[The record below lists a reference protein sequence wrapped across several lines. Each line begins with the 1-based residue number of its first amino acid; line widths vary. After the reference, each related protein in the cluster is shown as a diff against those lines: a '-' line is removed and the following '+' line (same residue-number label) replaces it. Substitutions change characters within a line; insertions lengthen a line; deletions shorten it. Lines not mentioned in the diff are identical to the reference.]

1 MVVTG
6 DRDSLQ
12 LVSDDVTVLYP
23 RKGVSELTRF
33 TPEAVVEK
41 YGLTPQQYPDFAALR
56 GDPSDNLPGIPGVG
70 EKTAT
75 KWIAEYGSL
84 QALVDHVDTVKGKV
98 GDALRANLSHVVLNR
113 ELTDLVRDVPLA
125 QTPDTLR
132 MQPWDRDQIHR
143 LFDDLEFRVLRDRL
157 FDTLASADPEV
168 DEGFDVRGGALEPG
182 ELAAWL
188 AEHSAGSR
196 FGMAVVGTHLAFDGD
211 ATALAI
217 VAADGDGRYLDTA
230 DLTSGRRGGARR
242 RGWPMPAVPKA
253 LHEAKLAMHDLEGR
267 GWTLRGVTSDTAL
280 AAYLVRP
287 GQRSFALDDLSLR
300 YLKREL
306 RADNP
311 EQQQLSLLDDSDG
324 VDDQAVQTSI
334 LRASA
339 VMDLADALD
348 EELARIDSASLLGEM
363 ELPVQRV
370 LAEMETAGI
379 AVDLGQLSEL
389 QSEFADQ
396 IRDAAEAAY
405 AVIGKQI
412 NLGSPKQLQVVLFD
426 ELEMPKTKRTKTGY
440 TTDADA
446 LQSLFDK
453 TGHPFL
459 QHLLAHRD
467 ATRLKVTV
475 DGLLNSVASD
485 GRIHT
490 TFNQT
495 IAATGRLSSTEPNLQ
510 NIPIRT
516 EAGRRIRDAFVVGKG
531 FAELMTADYSQI
543 EMRIMAHLSKDEG
556 LIEAFNTGED
566 LHSFVASRAF
576 SVPIDEVTAELRRR
590 VKAMSYGL
598 AYGLSAYGLAAQLK
612 ISTEEAK
619 VQMEQYFDRFGGV
632 RDYLRDVV
640 DQARKDGYTS
650 TVFGRRRYLPELDSS
665 NRNVREAAERA
676 ALNAPIQGSAADII
690 KVAMIEVDK
699 AIKDAGLTSR
709 MLLQVHDEL
718 LFEVAPGERD
728 QVESAGAR
736 QDGRRLP
743 AGRAAGGVGRIRP
756 QLGLRGALERRTE
769 SSQGLQSRRAGPRS
783 VHGVGLLGQQ
793 RVHPQVTEAAVD
805 AVPDE
810 GQLHHLGGEGLH
822 GLGRGF
828 SAGPRRL
835 RYRCLAW
842 ADRAEPGRLVGCHQA
857 RRHHAGQLLGDDA
870 LLLRRLATPS
880 VIASP
885 KTGIIQSTYTPKYA
899 PTPSSDEPFHSPVHD
914 HRADVAEQQAAALA
928 RALRCCSANHTP
940 MPNNVVNSEW
950 ANGPMISRIAAVSSE
965 SLTVSPSGDVEDVL
979 QPGEPPPDQP
989 GVHQAVGQRIELVAA
1004 PAGHHEQEEQPLGR
1018 LFCHRR
1024 AEHDR
1029 DRADRLRRAR
1039 IDCGLDD
1046 ELQYRRDHDRHRCA
1060 PQEGQH
1066 QQPRRFGFP
1075 PVEPEIGQHDDR
1087 HGDAGQNEPDRRPD
1101 GVEGGQHDQD
1111 QAGDGAQKDHHSK
1124 WRPDLADFLLNRR
1137 IRRNELKW
1145 LLRRTGISHQSR
1157 VAGWAS
1163 PIGPGLSSVCT
1174 VE

>member
-1 MVVTG
+1 MSPASTATDKKTASDTKASDKPTLMLLDGNSLAYRAFYALPAENFKTQGGLTTNAVYGFTAMLINLLRDETPSHVAAAFDVSRQTFRVDKYPEYKAGRSSTPDEFRGQIDITKEVLAALGITVLAEPGYEADDIIATLATQAQNEGYRVLVVTG

-70 EKTAT
+70 EKTAS
-75 KWIAEYGSL
+75 KWIIEYGSL
-84 QALVDHVDTVKGKV
+84 QALVDDVESVKGKV

-113 ELTDLVRDVPLA
+113 ELTDLVKDVPLA

-157 FDTLASADPEV
+157 FETLASADPEV
-168 DEGFDVRGGALEPG
+168 DQGFDIRGGALEQG

-188 AEHSAGSR
+188 AQHDSGKR
-196 FGMAVVGTHLAFDGD
+196 FGMAVVGTHLAFDAD
-211 ATALAI
+211 ATALAL
-217 VAADGDGRYLDTA
+217 VAADGDGRYIDTA
-230 DLTSGRRGGARR
+230 TLHADDEKALASWLAD
-242 RGWPMPAVPKA
+242 PSQPKA
-253 LHEAKLAMHDLEGR
+253 LHEAKLAMHDLQGR
-267 GWTLRGVTSDTAL
+267 GWKLAGVTSDTAL

-311 EQQQLSLLDDSDG
+311 EQQQLSLLDDSMNEPGG
-324 VDDQAVQTSI
+324 VDDQAVQTVI

-348 EELARIDSASLLGEM
+348 EELARIESSALLGDM

-379 AVDLGQLSEL
+379 AVDLKQLAEL

-459 QHLLAHRD
+459 QHLLTHRD

-516 EAGRRIRDAFVVGKG
+516 DAGRRIRDAFVVGKG
-531 FAELMTADYSQI
+531 YAELMTADYSQI
-543 EMRIMAHLSKDEG
+543 EMRIMAHLSRDEG
-556 LIEAFNTGED
+556 LIEAFKTGED

-576 SVPIDEVTAELRRR
+576 SVPIDEVTVELRRR

-690 KVAMIEVDK
+690 KVAMINVDTALK
-699 AIKDAGLTSR
+699 ESGLKSR
-709 MLLQVHDEL
+709 ILLQVHDEL
-718 LFEVAPGERD
+718 LFEVADGERD
-728 QVESAGAR
+728 AVEKLVRDKMGNAYPLDVPLEVSVGY
-736 QDGRRLP
+736 GRSWDT
-743 AGRAAGGVGRIRP
+743 AA
-756 QLGLRGALERRTE
+756 
-769 SSQGLQSRRAGPRS
+769 
-783 VHGVGLLGQQ
+783 H
-793 RVHPQVTEAAVD
+793 
-805 AVPDE
+805 
-810 GQLHHLGGEGLH
+810 
-822 GLGRGF
+822 
-828 SAGPRRL
+828 
-835 RYRCLAW
+835 
-842 ADRAEPGRLVGCHQA
+842 
-857 RRHHAGQLLGDDA
+857 
-870 LLLRRLATPS
+870 
-880 VIASP
+880 
-885 KTGIIQSTYTPKYA
+885 
-899 PTPSSDEPFHSPVHD
+899 
-914 HRADVAEQQAAALA
+914 
-928 RALRCCSANHTP
+928 
-940 MPNNVVNSEW
+940 
-950 ANGPMISRIAAVSSE
+950 
-965 SLTVSPSGDVEDVL
+965 
-979 QPGEPPPDQP
+979 
-989 GVHQAVGQRIELVAA
+989 
-1004 PAGHHEQEEQPLGR
+1004 
-1018 LFCHRR
+1018 
-1024 AEHDR
+1024 
-1029 DRADRLRRAR
+1029 
-1039 IDCGLDD
+1039 
-1046 ELQYRRDHDRHRCA
+1046 
-1060 PQEGQH
+1060 
-1066 QQPRRFGFP
+1066 
-1075 PVEPEIGQHDDR
+1075 
-1087 HGDAGQNEPDRRPD
+1087 
-1101 GVEGGQHDQD
+1101 
-1111 QAGDGAQKDHHSK
+1111 
-1124 WRPDLADFLLNRR
+1124 
-1137 IRRNELKW
+1137 
-1145 LLRRTGISHQSR
+1145 
-1157 VAGWAS
+1157 
-1163 PIGPGLSSVCT
+1163 
-1174 VE
+1174 

>member
-1 MVVTG
+1 MLLDGNSLAYRAFYALPAENFKTQGGLTTNAVYGFTAMLINLLRDEQPTHIASAFDVSRQTFRVDKYPEYKAGRSSTPDEFRGQIDITKEVLVALGITVLAEPGFEADDLIATLATQAENEGYRVLVVTG
-6 DRDSLQ
+6 DRDALQ

-33 TPEAVVEK
+33 TPEAVVDK

-84 QALVDHVDTVKGKV
+84 QALVDNVDTVKGKV

-113 ELTDLVRDVPLA
+113 ELTDLVKDVPLA

-132 MQPWDRDQIHR
+132 MQPWNRDQIHR
-143 LFDDLEFRVLRDRL
+143 LFDDLEFRVLRERL
-157 FDTLASADPEV
+157 FETLASADPEV
-168 DEGFDVRGGALEPG
+168 DQGFDVRGGALEAG

-188 AEHSAGSR
+188 AEHSQGKRS
-196 FGMAVVGTHLAFDGD
+196 GLAVVGTHLAFDAD

-217 VAADGDGRYLDTA
+217 VTADGDGRYIDTA
-230 DLTSGRRGGARR
+230 TLTADDEAALASWLAD
-242 RGWPMPAVPKA
+242 PEQPKA

-267 GWTLRGVTSDTAL
+267 GWKLAGVTSDTAL

-311 EQQQLSLLDDSDG
+311 EQQQLSLLDDTDG
-324 VDDQAVQTSI
+324 VDDQAVQTVI

-348 EELARIDSASLLGEM
+348 QELTRMECASLLGDM

-370 LAEMETAGI
+370 LAEMERAGI
-379 AVDLGQLSEL
+379 AVDLEQLSEL
-389 QSEFADQ
+389 QSEFANH

-405 AVIGKQI
+405 SVIGKQI

-475 DGLLNSVASD
+475 DGLLNSVGSD

-516 EAGRRIRDAFVVGKG
+516 EEGRRIRDAFVVGKG
-531 FAELMTADYSQI
+531 SQGDFDELMTADYSQI

-556 LIEAFNTGED
+556 LIEAFRTGED

-576 SVPIDEVTAELRRR
+576 SVPIDEVTPELRRR

-690 KVAMIEVDK
+690 KVAMINVDK
-699 AIKDAGLTSR
+699 ALKDAGLKSR

-718 LFEVAPGERD
+718 LFEIAPGERD
-728 QVESAGAR
+728 T
-736 QDGRRLP
+736 
-743 AGRAAGGVGRIRP
+743 
-756 QLGLRGALERRTE
+756 LEK
-769 SSQGLQSRRAGPRS
+769 
-783 VHGVGLLGQQ
+783 
-793 RVHPQVTEAAVD
+793 
-805 AVPDE
+805 
-810 GQLHHLGGEGLH
+810 
-822 GLGRGF
+822 
-828 SAGPRRL
+828 
-835 RYRCLAW
+835 
-842 ADRAEPGRLVGCHQA
+842 LVKDQM
-857 RRHHAGQLLGDDA
+857 
-870 LLLRRLATPS
+870 
-880 VIASP
+880 
-885 KTGIIQSTYTPKYA
+885 
-899 PTPSSDEPFHSPVHD
+899 
-914 HRADVAEQQAAALA
+914 
-928 RALRCCSANHTP
+928 CSAYPLDVPLEVSVGYGRSWDT
-940 MPNNVVNSEW
+940 
-950 ANGPMISRIAAVSSE
+950 AA
-965 SLTVSPSGDVEDVL
+965 
-979 QPGEPPPDQP
+979 
-989 GVHQAVGQRIELVAA
+989 H
-1004 PAGHHEQEEQPLGR
+1004 
-1018 LFCHRR
+1018 
-1024 AEHDR
+1024 
-1029 DRADRLRRAR
+1029 
-1039 IDCGLDD
+1039 
-1046 ELQYRRDHDRHRCA
+1046 
-1060 PQEGQH
+1060 
-1066 QQPRRFGFP
+1066 
-1075 PVEPEIGQHDDR
+1075 
-1087 HGDAGQNEPDRRPD
+1087 
-1101 GVEGGQHDQD
+1101 
-1111 QAGDGAQKDHHSK
+1111 
-1124 WRPDLADFLLNRR
+1124 
-1137 IRRNELKW
+1137 
-1145 LLRRTGISHQSR
+1145 
-1157 VAGWAS
+1157 
-1163 PIGPGLSSVCT
+1163 
-1174 VE
+1174 

>member
-1 MVVTG
+1 MTASATAEKPTLMLLDGNSLAFRAFYALPAENFKTQGGLTTNAVYGFTAMLINLLRDEQPSHIAAAFDVSRQTFRLEKYPEYKAGRSATPDEFRGQIDITKEVLGALGITVLAEAGFEADDVIATLASQAEDAGYRVLVVTG

-23 RKGVSELTRF
+23 IKGVSELTRF
-33 TPEAVVEK
+33 TPEAVVAK

-84 QALVDHVDTVKGKV
+84 QALVDGVDTVKGKV
-98 GDALRANLSHVVLNR
+98 GDALRANLSSVVLNR
-113 ELTDLVRDVPLA
+113 ELTDLVKDVPLA

-132 MQPWDRDQIHR
+132 MQPWDRDHIHR

-168 DEGFDVRGGALEPG
+168 DQGFDVRGGALESG

-188 AEHSAGSR
+188 TEHSQGSR
-196 FGMAVVGTHLAFDGD
+196 FGLAVVGTHLAFDAD
-211 ATALAI
+211 ATALAV
-217 VAADGDGRYLDTA
+217 VAADGDGRYIDTA
-230 DLTSGRRGGARR
+230 SLHPDDEAALASWLADVGQ
-242 RGWPMPAVPKA
+242 PKA

-267 GWTLRGVTSDTAL
+267 GWKLAGVTSDTAL

-324 VDDQAVQTSI
+324 VDDQAVQTVI

-348 EELARIDSASLLGEM
+348 EELARIDSSSLLGNM
-363 ELPVQRV
+363 ELPVQRA

-379 AVDLGQLSEL
+379 AVDLGLLSEL
-389 QSEFADQ
+389 QSEFAAQ

-446 LQSLFDK
+446 LQGLFDK

-459 QHLLAHRD
+459 QHMLAHRD

-516 EAGRRIRDAFVVGKG
+516 EAGRRIRDAFIVGKG
-531 FAELMTADYSQI
+531 SQGDFDELMTADYSQI

-556 LIEAFNTGED
+556 LIEAFRTGED

-576 SVPIDEVTAELRRR
+576 SVPIDEVTPELRRR

-650 TVFGRRRYLPELDSS
+650 TVLGRRRYLPELDSS

-690 KVAMIEVDK
+690 KVAMINVDQ
-699 AIKDAGLTSR
+699 AIKDAGLKSR

-718 LFEVAPGERD
+718 LFEVAQGERD
-728 QVESAGAR
+728 
-736 QDGRRLP
+736 
-743 AGRAAGGVGRIRP
+743 
-756 QLGLRGALERRTE
+756 ALET
-769 SSQGLQSRRAGPRS
+769 
-783 VHGVGLLGQQ
+783 
-793 RVHPQVTEAAVD
+793 
-805 AVPDE
+805 
-810 GQLHHLGGEGLH
+810 
-822 GLGRGF
+822 
-828 SAGPRRL
+828 
-835 RYRCLAW
+835 
-842 ADRAEPGRLVGCHQA
+842 LV
-857 RRHHAGQLLGDDA
+857 
-870 LLLRRLATPS
+870 
-880 VIASP
+880 
-885 KTGIIQSTYTPKYA
+885 
-899 PTPSSDEPFHSPVHD
+899 
-914 HRADVAEQQAAALA
+914 
-928 RALRCCSANHTP
+928 
-940 MPNNVVNSEW
+940 
-950 ANGPMISRIAAVSSE
+950 
-965 SLTVSPSGDVEDVL
+965 
-979 QPGEPPPDQP
+979 
-989 GVHQAVGQRIELVAA
+989 
-1004 PAGHHEQEEQPLGR
+1004 
-1018 LFCHRR
+1018 
-1024 AEHDR
+1024 R
-1029 DRADRLRRAR
+1029 DKM
-1039 IDCGLDD
+1039 
-1046 ELQYRRDHDRHRCA
+1046 
-1060 PQEGQH
+1060 
-1066 QQPRRFGFP
+1066 
-1075 PVEPEIGQHDDR
+1075 
-1087 HGDAGQNEPDRRPD
+1087 GDAYPLEVPLE
-1101 GVEGGQHDQD
+1101 V
-1111 QAGDGAQKDHHSK
+1111 
-1124 WRPDLADFLLNRR
+1124 
-1137 IRRNELKW
+1137 
-1145 LLRRTGISHQSR
+1145 
-1157 VAGWAS
+1157 
-1163 PIGPGLSSVCT
+1163 SVGYGRSWDT
-1174 VE
+1174 AAH

>member
-1 MVVTG
+1 MSAAKTPSASRSAATDQAVQRPTLMLLDGNSLAFRAFYALPAENFKTRSGLTTNAVYGFTAMLINLLRDEQPSHIASAFDVSRQTFRLEKYPEYKAGRSATPDEFRGQIDITKEVLGALGITVLAEAGYEADDVIATLATQAQQEGYRVLVVTG

-12 LVSDDVTVLYP
+12 LVSEHVTVLYP

-33 TPEAVVEK
+33 TPEAVLEK
-41 YGLTPQQYPDFAALR
+41 YGLTPEQYPDFAALR

-84 QALVDHVDTVKGKV
+84 QALVDNADKVKGKV
-98 GDALRANLSHVVLNR
+98 GDSLRAHLSSVVLNR
-113 ELTDLVRDVPLA
+113 ELTDLVKTVPLA

-157 FDTLASADPEV
+157 FETLASADPEV
-168 DEGFDVRGGALEPG
+168 DEGFEVLGGALEPG
-182 ELAAWL
+182 TLSAWL
-188 AEHSAGSR
+188 AGHGPDQR
-196 FGMAVVGTHLAFDGD
+196 FGLAVVGNHLAFDSD
-211 ATALAI
+211 ATAVAI
-217 VAADGDGRYLDTA
+217 VAADGDGRYLDTSRLNPEDEAALASWLA
-230 DLTSGRRGGARR
+230 DPT
-242 RGWPMPAVPKA
+242 VTKA
-253 LHEAKLAMHDLEGR
+253 LHEAKLAMHDVAGR
-267 GWTLRGVTSDTAL
+267 GWTLAGVTSDTAL

-306 RADNP
+306 RADSP
-311 EQQQLSLLDDSDG
+311 EQQQLSLLDDSLNEPDG
-324 VDDQAVQTSI
+324 DQGPSDQAVQTLL
-334 LRASA
+334 LRAGA
-339 VMDLADALD
+339 VKDLAGALD
-348 EELARIDSASLLGEM
+348 DELARIDSSALLDRM

-370 LAEMETAGI
+370 LAQLEAVGI
-379 AVDLGQLSEL
+379 AVDLQRLSEL

-475 DGLLNSVASD
+475 DGLLNAVASD

-516 EAGRRIRDAFVVGKG
+516 EAGRRIRDAFVVGQPAPG
-531 FAELMTADYSQI
+531 PGAAAFTELMTADYSQI

-576 SVPIDEVTAELRRR
+576 SVPIDEVTPELRRR

-598 AYGLSAYGLAAQLK
+598 AYGLSAFGLAAQLK

-690 KVAMIEVDK
+690 KVAMIDVDR
-699 AIKDAGLTSR
+699 AINEAGLASR

-718 LFEVAPGERD
+718 LFEVAEGERASLEAL
-728 QVESAGAR
+728 VREHMGGAYKL
-736 QDGRRLP
+736 DVPLEVSVGYGR
-743 AGRAAGGVGRIRP
+743 
-756 QLGLRGALERRTE
+756 
-769 SSQGLQSRRAGPRS
+769 SW
-783 VHGVGLLGQQ
+783 
-793 RVHPQVTEAAVD
+793 D
-805 AVPDE
+805 
-810 GQLHHLGGEGLH
+810 
-822 GLGRGF
+822 
-828 SAGPRRL
+828 
-835 RYRCLAW
+835 
-842 ADRAEPGRLVGCHQA
+842 
-857 RRHHAGQLLGDDA
+857 
-870 LLLRRLATPS
+870 
-880 VIASP
+880 
-885 KTGIIQSTYTPKYA
+885 
-899 PTPSSDEPFHSPVHD
+899 
-914 HRADVAEQQAAALA
+914 AAA
-928 RALRCCSANHTP
+928 H
-940 MPNNVVNSEW
+940 
-950 ANGPMISRIAAVSSE
+950 
-965 SLTVSPSGDVEDVL
+965 
-979 QPGEPPPDQP
+979 
-989 GVHQAVGQRIELVAA
+989 
-1004 PAGHHEQEEQPLGR
+1004 
-1018 LFCHRR
+1018 
-1024 AEHDR
+1024 
-1029 DRADRLRRAR
+1029 
-1039 IDCGLDD
+1039 
-1046 ELQYRRDHDRHRCA
+1046 
-1060 PQEGQH
+1060 
-1066 QQPRRFGFP
+1066 
-1075 PVEPEIGQHDDR
+1075 
-1087 HGDAGQNEPDRRPD
+1087 
-1101 GVEGGQHDQD
+1101 
-1111 QAGDGAQKDHHSK
+1111 
-1124 WRPDLADFLLNRR
+1124 
-1137 IRRNELKW
+1137 
-1145 LLRRTGISHQSR
+1145 
-1157 VAGWAS
+1157 
-1163 PIGPGLSSVCT
+1163 
-1174 VE
+1174 